1 MLTQWLM
8 LWGKGLPLRTSSLW
22 TKEELKIIQ
31 KEWEGE
37 ILKRCAS
44 DYCVSPVQ
52 RIGFWGFSDLVWPFG
67 QDLGPVG
74 TGDWGL
80 GLGLDNMPRETWVWR
95 ALESPSEMQRDLIKY
110 QKKENTRFLVTSSIS
125 KPHDKIL
132 CSQLQEREKASSPCS
147 RRSSTTK

>member
-8 LWGKGLPLRTSSLW
+8 LRGKGLVVRTSSLW

-31 KEWEGE
+31 KEWECE

-74 TGDWGL
+74 TEDWGL
-80 GLGLDNMPRETWVWR
+80 GLGLDNFPSNSKIPIDCKSSCYANPSLILNVNSLQIRLKRKMLMLWLSYWR
-95 ALESPSEMQRDLIKY
+95 ALFTWNRHANGVRMIFSCD
-110 QKKENTRFLVTSSIS
+110 
-125 KPHDKIL
+125 
-132 CSQLQEREKASSPCS
+132 CAA
-147 RRSSTTK
+147 